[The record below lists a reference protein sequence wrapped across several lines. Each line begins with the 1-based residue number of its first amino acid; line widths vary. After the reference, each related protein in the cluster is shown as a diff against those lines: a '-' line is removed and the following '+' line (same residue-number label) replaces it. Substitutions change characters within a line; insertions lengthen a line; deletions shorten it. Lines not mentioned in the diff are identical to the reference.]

1 MSESRKDQLSGF
13 VFLAFSIFV
22 YAASYTIKMTKADSL
37 GPQFFPRVVSILMG
51 VLALVQIFS
60 SSRKNIREKN
70 SSTPKAEKTG
80 FALNLPLLLSIA
92 LLVGYYLLLKPV
104 GFVPLTII
112 YLFCQMY
119 LLFPRGALKEKK
131 LLIISICTSVI
142 VPFAVY
148 YLFYYGF
155 QIFLPAGIMG

>member
-22 YAASYTIKMTKADSL
+22 YAASYSIKMTKADSL
-37 GPQFFPRVVSILMG
+37 GPQFFPRVVSVLMG
-51 VLALVQIFS
+51 CLALLQIFGS
-60 SSRKNIREKN
+60 TRKNIREQKDGA
-70 SSTPKAEKTG
+70 PKTEKKG
-80 FALNLPLLLSIA
+80 FTFNLPLLLSIA
-92 LLVGYYLLLKPV
+92 LLVCYYLLLKTV
-104 GFVPLTII
+104 GFVPLTIV

-119 LLFPRGALKEKK
+119 LLFPKGALKEKK
-131 LLIISICTSVI
+131 LLIISILTSVI